1 MERIVSGNDIYYL
14 KEYQLEKDFEQDV
27 VANYRH
33 IFGNDTIYIDI
44 KKKIGDNIVT
54 IPDGYLLDFTFS
66 NTPRLYIIENE
77 LSVHDAY
84 KHIGTQLL
92 KFAVSYKQS
101 RLKIKQYILEYLSKS
116 PTNMTFIES
125 KASEMGY
132 RNIDA
137 MLESMIYR
145 DTVDAIVI
153 IDNSSAELENVLSHL
168 SMKID
173 IIEFK
178 AYENGAGNRLYK
190 FIPFNNEVKEFVA
203 ARSGAKNVSP
213 EDIDTIVVPAQE
225 EGFQSAFI
233 ESNAWWQ
240 IRISVSMLDKIKYI
254 AAYRTAPVSAITHVA
269 EVDRIERYKDTNKY
283 ILYFKESAKAIPHI
297 ELDKDKKGV
306 APQASRYTNYAR
318 LMSAT
323 KLSEVF

>member
-66 NTPRLYIIENE
+66 NNPRLYIIENE

-101 RLKIKQYILEYLSKS
+101 RLKIKQYILDYLSKS
-116 PTNMTFIES
+116 PTNMAFIES

-145 DTVDAIVI
+145 DTVDASVI

-178 AYENGAGNRLYK
+178 AYENNKGNRLYK

-203 ARSGAKNVSP
+203 ARSGTKSVSP

-254 AAYRTAPVSAITHVA
+254 AAYRTAPVSAITHIA

-283 ILYFKESAKAIPHI
+283 ILYFKEPAKEIPHI

>member
-33 IFGNDTIYIDI
+33 IFGNDTVYIDI

-101 RLKIKQYILEYLSKS
+101 RLKIKQYILDYLSKS

>member
-66 NTPRLYIIENE
+66 NNPRLYIIENE

-101 RLKIKQYILEYLSKS
+101 RLKIKQYILDHLSKS

-125 KASEMGY
+125 KASDMGY

>member
-1 MERIVSGNDIYYL
+1 MERILSGNDIYYL

-54 IPDGYLLDFTFS
+54 IPDGYLLDFTFP
-66 NTPRLYIIENE
+66 NNPRLYIIENE
-77 LSVHDAY
+77 LSVHDDY

-101 RLKIKQYILEYLSKS
+101 RLKIKQYILDYLSKM
-116 PTNMTFIES
+116 PNDMTFIEK
-125 KASEMGY
+125 KASEMDY

-137 MLESMIYR
+137 MLESMIYK

-173 IIEFK
+173 IIEFR
-178 AYENGAGNRLYK
+178 AYENRTGNRIYK

-203 ARSGAKNVSP
+203 SRGGTKNVSP
-213 EDIDTIVVPAQE
+213 EEIDTIVVPAQE
-225 EGFQSAFI
+225 DGFQSAFI

-254 AAYRTAPVSAITHVA
+254 AAYRTSPVSAITHIA
-269 EVDRIERYKDTNKY
+269 EVDRIEKYKDTNKY
-283 ILYFKESAKAIPHI
+283 ILYFKEPAREIPHI

-306 APQASRYTNYAR
+306 APQASRYTTYAR
-318 LMSAT
+318 LISAT

>member
-101 RLKIKQYILEYLSKS
+101 RLKIKQYILDYLSKS
-116 PTNMTFIES
+116 PTNMTLIES

>member
-33 IFGNDTIYIDI
+33 IFGNDTVYIDI

-66 NTPRLYIIENE
+66 NNPRLYIIENE

-101 RLKIKQYILEYLSKS
+101 RLKIKQYILDYLSKS
-116 PTNMTFIES
+116 PTNMAFIES

>member
-1 MERIVSGNDIYYL
+1 MERIVCGNDIYYL

-101 RLKIKQYILEYLSKS
+101 RLKIKQYILDYLSKS

>member
-33 IFGNDTIYIDI
+33 IFGNDTVYIDI

-66 NTPRLYIIENE
+66 NNPRLYIIENE

-101 RLKIKQYILEYLSKS
+101 RLKIKQYILDYLSKS
-116 PTNMTFIES
+116 PTNMAFIES

-178 AYENGAGNRLYK
+178 AYENNKGNRLYK

-203 ARSGAKNVSP
+203 ARSGTKSVSP

-254 AAYRTAPVSAITHVA
+254 AAYRTAPVSAITHIA
-269 EVDRIERYKDTNKY
+269 EVDHIERYKDTNKY
-283 ILYFKESAKAIPHI
+283 ILYFKEPAKEIPHI

>member
-1 MERIVSGNDIYYL
+1 MERILSGDDIYYL

-27 VANYRH
+27 VKNYRH

-54 IPDGYLLDFTFS
+54 IPDGYLLDFTFP
-66 NTPRLYIIENE
+66 NNPRLYIIENE

-101 RLKIKQYILEYLSKS
+101 RLKIKHYILDYLYKT
-116 PTNMTFIES
+116 PNDMTFIEK
-125 KASEMGY
+125 KALEMRY

-137 MLESMIYR
+137 MLETMIYR

-153 IDNSSAELENVLSHL
+153 IDNSSVELENVLSHL

-173 IIEFK
+173 IIEFR
-178 AYENGAGNRLYK
+178 AYENRTGNRIYK

-203 ARSGAKNVSP
+203 SRGDTKNVSP
-213 EDIDTIVVPAQE
+213 EEIDTIVVPAQE
-225 EGFQSAFI
+225 DGFQSAFI

-254 AAYRTAPVSAITHVA
+254 AAYRTAPISAITHIA
-269 EVDRIERYKDTNKY
+269 EVDHIEKYKDTNKY
-283 ILYFKESAKAIPHI
+283 ILYFKEHAKEIPHI

-306 APQASRYTNYAR
+306 APQASRYTTYVR

>member
-33 IFGNDTIYIDI
+33 IFGNDTVYIDI

-66 NTPRLYIIENE
+66 NNPRLYIIENE

-101 RLKIKQYILEYLSKS
+101 RLKIKQYILDYLSKS
-116 PTNMTFIES
+116 PTNMAFIES

-178 AYENGAGNRLYK
+178 AYENNKGNRLYK

-203 ARSGAKNVSP
+203 ARSGTKSVSP

-254 AAYRTAPVSAITHVA
+254 AAYRTAPVSAITHIA

-283 ILYFKESAKAIPHI
+283 ILYFREPAKEIPHI